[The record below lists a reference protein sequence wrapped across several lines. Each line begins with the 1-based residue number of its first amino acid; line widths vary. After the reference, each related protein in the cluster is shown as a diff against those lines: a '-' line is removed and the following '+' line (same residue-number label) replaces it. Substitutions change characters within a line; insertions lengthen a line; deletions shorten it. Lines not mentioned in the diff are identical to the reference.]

1 LYKIG
6 QNSQDQR
13 AFGFKDELKK
23 YPGIELVQEVG
34 SETDTSKDA
43 DALKAALQANPDV
56 TGISTLVASGPVAA
70 ATAVRELGMQGK
82 IQIVGDSKDDATLKL
97 LEDGELFATVALKT
111 KLEPYVAMKM
121 LYLMNHTNLSVSQD
135 DAAAGINVLPNRVDI
150 GTFVIYKDTA
160 KYFYLE

>member
-1 LYKIG
+1 MAEALGGEGKVLLLYKIG

-70 ATAVRELGMQGK
+70 ATAVRELGLQGK
-82 IQIVGDSKDDATLKL
+82 VQIVGDSKDDATLKL

-111 KLEPYVAMKM
+111 RLGTLCSYEDP
-121 LYLMNHTNLSVSQD
+121 VSD
-135 DAAAGINVLPNRVDI
+135 ES
-150 GTFVIYKDTA
+150 Y
-160 KYFYLE
+160 